1 MVHKLNLFL
10 PRQAWAAKE
19 IKAKGSGPFS
29 WPHFSY
35 LCANQNS
42 LKPIVEVGLLAVVW
56 QFYDEIIIHRMFG
69 VNKKVITNS

>member
-19 IKAKGSGPFS
+19 IKAKGSGPF
-29 WPHFSY
+29 
-35 LCANQNS
+35 S